1 MIEIVELKEKD
12 FPTGKKVRFSYDSE
26 KYYDVVSLN
35 NESDW
40 TVRLELK
47 KFEKPVHKSM
57 MVEIFQDYK
66 PELECFVLFKNKIE
80 AGIISFNHEKWNN
93 VVRIWDLYI
102 HKEFQRIGIGRRLM
116 DIALHRAKELEARA
130 MVLETQTS
138 NYPAIQF
145 YLKYGFRFTGIDT
158 INYTNQDI
166 LRKEVRLEMGLLLNE
181 D

>member
-12 FPTGKKVRFSYDSE
+12 FPNGKKVRFSYDSE
-26 KYYDVVSLN
+26 KYYDVISEN
-35 NESDW
+35 NASNW
-40 TVRLELK
+40 SVHMELK
-47 KFEKPVHKSM
+47 EFDKPVHKSM
-57 MVEIFQDYK
+57 VVEIFQDYK
-66 PELECFVLFKNKIE
+66 PDLECFALLKNDTE

-102 HKEFQRIGIGRRLM
+102 QKEYQRIGIGRRLM
-116 DIALHRAKELEARA
+116 DIALHLAKELEARA
-130 MVLETQTS
+130 LVLETQTS

-145 YLKYGFRFTGIDT
+145 YLKYGFRFRGIDT